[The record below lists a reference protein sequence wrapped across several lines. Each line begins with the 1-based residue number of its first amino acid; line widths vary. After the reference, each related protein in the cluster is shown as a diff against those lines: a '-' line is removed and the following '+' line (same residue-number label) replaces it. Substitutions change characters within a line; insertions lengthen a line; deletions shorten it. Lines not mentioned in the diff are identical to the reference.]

1 MTEAY
6 TITHLTA
13 ADARSA
19 STGAGAAGPAG
30 PTAGAGGSGGAAGP
44 AGSANRIGW
53 LLDDL
58 VSRVSEVRFA
68 VMLSSDGL
76 ATGASAGMGREEAER
91 FAAIA
96 SGFHSLAKGAG
107 RHFGAGGVIQ
117 TMVELED
124 GFLFVIA
131 AGEGSCLAVFTDGNA
146 DIGLIAYEMALLVDR
161 VGEHLGVPARTEGA
175 P

>member
-6 TITHLTA
+6 HITHI
-13 ADARSA
+13 
-19 STGAGAAGPAG
+19 GGPA
-30 PTAGAGGSGGAAGP
+30 PETDDNAV
-44 AGSANRIGW
+44 GW

-58 VSRVSEVRFA
+58 VSRIGEIRYA

-76 ATGASAGMGREEAER
+76 AIGASTGMGRAEAER
-91 FAAIA
+91 FSAIA

-107 RHFGAGGVIQ
+107 RHFEAGGVIQ
-117 TMVELED
+117 TMVELEG
-124 GFLFVIA
+124 GFLFVVA
-131 AGEGSCLAVFTDGNA
+131 AGEGTCLAVFSDSNA

-161 VGEHLGVPARTEGA
+161 VGEHLGVPARADGA